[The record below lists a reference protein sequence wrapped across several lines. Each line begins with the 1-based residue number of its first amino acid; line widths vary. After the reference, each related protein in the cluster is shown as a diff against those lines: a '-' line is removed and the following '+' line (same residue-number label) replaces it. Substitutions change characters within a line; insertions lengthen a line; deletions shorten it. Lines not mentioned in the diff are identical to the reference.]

1 MNKRSGLCEL
11 EKLEPVDVD
20 NYRKLE
26 ELLGVLSNKTRL
38 TILSVILEHESVCAC
53 ELQPALGLGQPTVS
67 THLQKLYTAGVLE
80 RRNEWRYT
88 LYSIREEY
96 RDFLIG
102 IIKQR
107 SKIFSSSGVRS
118 ISSR

>member
-1 MNKRSGLCEL
+1 MNRRNELCEL
-11 EKLEPVDVD
+11 EKLKPVNIDS
-20 NYRKLE
+20 YRKLE
-26 ELLGVLSNKTRL
+26 ELLGALSNKTRL
-38 TILSVILEHESVCAC
+38 TILSIILEHESVCAC
-53 ELQPALGLGQPTVS
+53 ELQPALRLEQPTVT

-102 IIKQR
+102 IMKQR
-107 SKIFSSSGVRS
+107 SKISSSSAGGS